1 MEDSHVFVVGSFQV
15 SAAACTT
22 WDVKDVFIF
31 FILTDFSKRDKS
43 RERDKSVSASNLDL
57 PIIEH

>member
-31 FILTDFSKRDKS
+31 LF
-43 RERDKSVSASNLDL
+43 
-57 PIIEH
+57 